1 MFTESVFKLVCG
13 GVLRNESGTI
23 VAPDSNSD
31 GRYDDNAYCHWKIV
45 AQQGYVVR
53 YRINY
58 LRIEVGTKDSVT
70 CPIDF
75 LTVRLFIC
83 RFF

>member
-31 GRYDDNAYCHWKIV
+31 GRYDDNIQLFHTFLFDS
-45 AQQGYVVR
+45 Q
-53 YRINY
+53 NY
-58 LRIEVGTKDSVT
+58 HPEVLWMT
-70 CPIDF
+70 
-75 LTVRLFIC
+75 R
-83 RFF
+83 